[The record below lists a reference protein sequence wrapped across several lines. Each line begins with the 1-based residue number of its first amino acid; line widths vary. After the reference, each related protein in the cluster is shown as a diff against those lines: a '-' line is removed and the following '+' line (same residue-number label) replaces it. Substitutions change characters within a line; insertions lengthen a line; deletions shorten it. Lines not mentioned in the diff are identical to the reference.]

1 MEDGDHL
8 EKWSSLENGITKRA
22 IAREAYITILSRG
35 ADVESFVTWLMAGT
49 GATAGLLI
57 ANIGTV
63 ADTLGRG
70 GLSWVLYLLTAALVF
85 GLFAKASAVFI
96 PSNASQLKDG
106 RERLNAVFLKHREKR
121 KEIEEVAHRIGR
133 SAPATFTVQ
142 DTLDELVKPFPWT
155 GKLVVYFITRKQIA
169 NQEENGDLYLA
180 LRGWR
185 LQVQM
190 CSLQLMAVIA
200 ALVSVAIHVL
210 N

>member
-35 ADVESFVTWLMAGT
+35 ADVESFVTWLIAGT
-49 GATAGLLI
+49 GATA
-57 ANIGTV
+57 GTV

-70 GLSWVLYLLTAALVF
+70 GLSWVLYSLTAALVF
-85 GLFAKASAVFI
+85 GLFAKASAVFM

-121 KEIEEVAHRIGR
+121 KEIEEAAHRIGR

-142 DTLDELVKPFPWT
+142 EALDELVKPFPWT
-155 GKLVVYFITRKQIA
+155 GKLVVYFVTRKQIA

-190 CSLQLMAVIA
+190 CSLQLVAVIA